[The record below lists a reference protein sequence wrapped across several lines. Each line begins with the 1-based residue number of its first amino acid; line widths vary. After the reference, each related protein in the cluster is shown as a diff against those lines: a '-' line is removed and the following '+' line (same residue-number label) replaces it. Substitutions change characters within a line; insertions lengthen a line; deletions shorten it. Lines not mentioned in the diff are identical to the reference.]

1 MRKVKLL
8 IAVLVCSV
16 MMMGVGYAWWSD
28 SITMAT
34 TAKTGDLDVDFV
46 EGGVRDKS
54 GENIVEGKVRKS
66 ITKPDYIYCELD
78 KLYPGAKVIV
88 DVTVKNT
95 GDLPVKLKS
104 ITFSDKNT
112 ESRYLD
118 SQIDCEIVESYDK
131 LGVGEQKTYKVCVTV
146 KEDANDFYQSKTANF
161 NIHFNW
167 GQWNE
172 TN

>member
-46 EGGVRDKS
+46 KGEVRDKS
-54 GENIVEGKVRKS
+54 GKNIVEGEVKKLY
-66 ITKPDYIYCELD
+66 TKPDYIYCELD
-78 KLYPGAKVIV
+78 KLYPGAEVIV

-112 ESRYLD
+112 GSWDLD
-118 SQIDCEIVESYDK
+118 SQIDCELVGSYDT
-131 LGVGEQKTYKVCVTV
+131 LGVNEEKTYKVRVTV
-146 KEDANDFYQSKTANF
+146 EENANDFYQSKTANF

-167 GQWNE
+167 EQWNK